1 MAVLPTLKF
10 GHCWRVGSGHSIRVL
25 GDKWI
30 PNYPSNSII
39 HSAKE
44 DLRDALVSE
53 LINQELHLW
62 RSDFIMEV
70 FEKENVE
77 AICRIP
83 LSRRYVEDSI
93 VWLLNKKGLFTVKSA
108 YKVARELMRGRNV
121 AECTRGEGM
130 WLNAQGVMLEKGY
143 GLLYGNFEFQSKLR
157 YLARE
162 HVMKFCQR
170 RSILQIEGSLRKQH
184 VQFY

>member
-44 DLRDALVSE
+44 DLRDALVSK

-70 FEKENVE
+70 FEKEDVE

-121 AECTRGEGM
+121 AECTRGYVGKRE
-130 WLNAQGVMLEKGY
+130 WLALW
-143 GLLYGNFEFQSKLR
+143 KLR
-157 YLARE
+157 IPIKIK
-162 HVMKFCQR
+162 VF
-170 RSILQIEGSLRKQH
+170 G
-184 VQFY
+184 

>member
-1 MAVLPTLKF
+1 MYQCFKARYFPRSHFLEAK
-10 GHCWRVGSGHSIRVL
+10 RVPKLLLRVEKYYGCLAYIKIWALLESWEWAFNPGL

-70 FEKENVE
+70 FEKEDVE

-93 VWLLNKKGLFTVKSA
+93 V
-108 YKVARELMRGRNV
+108 
-121 AECTRGEGM
+121 
-130 WLNAQGVMLEKGY
+130 
-143 GLLYGNFEFQSKLR
+143 
-157 YLARE
+157 
-162 HVMKFCQR
+162 
-170 RSILQIEGSLRKQH
+170 
-184 VQFY
+184 